1 MPEDSSQVNRAES
14 FGSAAN
20 LMIEALEKAS
30 QELERTVSQCLDQLG
45 SFTEGIDKSLAV
57 QLEKVTQ
64 QSSHLVDYHGNEL
77 EAKRDETLDAISAI
91 EVNEVDRMT
100 RVAASIR
107 RRYADQLLVAMVALN
122 ELMEEQL
129 AELAATIESPTN
141 NFYET
146 SLERSKKIDE
156 MAGSAK
162 DRIENIS
169 HSYEEGMSEKARIID
184 ESAQRIIESAKAD
197 VENKL
202 DRYSDQFEDK
212 IEQVQEQLNSL
223 FSSAIDEIKS
233 LAGHGT
239 RRIDECQET
248 NHQVLNEHIDHWK
261 TLLGGMKDRFHQDS
275 IESQTRFLKGYTEEI
290 DKKLSM
296 SRDEINMIAST
307 AKSRMTVNQ
316 KLVHNSLRRVERKLS
331 DEVDRLFIKFQ
342 AALAQEAKI
351 SLIASGTRT
360 PASPE
365 AIEKMNSRLRSHGAE
380 LVKTFKR
387 QVEQT
392 EQDFIR
398 SAAGSNERIE
408 SIRLSAVE
416 ALEKQ
421 VRVMRSDLDR
431 ITRNFHNELSELS
444 FKLPMIEESG
454 RAAALAVMAYRSAML
469 SLEND

>member
-1 MPEDSSQVNRAES
+1 MPEDSSQVNRTES

-30 QELERTVSQCLDQLG
+30 QELERTVSQCLDQLS
-45 SFTEGIDKSLAV
+45 SFTEGIDKSLAI

-64 QSSHLVDYHGNEL
+64 QSSHLVDSHGNDL

-91 EVNEVDRMT
+91 EVNEIDRMT
-100 RVAASIR
+100 REAANIR
-107 RRYADQLLVAMVALN
+107 RRFADQLIVATVALN
-122 ELMEEQL
+122 EIMEEHLNELTAL
-129 AELAATIESPTN
+129 AEAPGGDL
-141 NFYET
+141 YEL
-146 SLERSKKIDE
+146 SRERSAQIDE
-156 MAGSAK
+156 MARVAK
-162 DRIENIS
+162 ERIENIS
-169 HSYEEGMSEKARIID
+169 HSYENNMSEKARVVD
-184 ESAQRIIESAKAD
+184 ESAQKIIESSKSD
-197 VENKL
+197 VENRL
-202 DRYSDQFEDK
+202 EAYGEQFEEK
-212 IEQVQEQLNSL
+212 IEGVQEQLGQL
-223 FSSAIDEIKS
+223 FNAAIEDIKT
-233 LAGHGT
+233 LAARGSE
-239 RRIDECQET
+239 RIDECQET

-261 TLLGGMKDRFHQDS
+261 GILTAMKERFHHDS
-275 IESQTRFLKGYTEEI
+275 VETQSRFLKGYSEEI
-290 DKKLSM
+290 EKKLVLSK
-296 SRDEINMIAST
+296 DEINMIAST
-307 AKSRMTVNQ
+307 AKSRMVVNQ

-351 SLIASGTRT
+351 TLMASSNRT

-365 AIEKMNSRLRSHGAE
+365 ALEKLNSRLRAHGAE

-392 EQDFIR
+392 EADFIR
-398 SAAGSNERIE
+398 SSASSNERIE

-431 ITRNFHNELSELS
+431 INRNFHNELSELS
-444 FKLPMIEESG
+444 FKLPVIEESG

>member
-1 MPEDSSQVNRAES
+1 MPEDSSQVNRTES

-30 QELERTVSQCLDQLG
+30 QELERTVSQCLDQLS
-45 SFTEGIDKSLAV
+45 SFTEGIDKSLAI

-64 QSSHLVDYHGNEL
+64 QSSHLVDSHGNEL

-91 EVNEVDRMT
+91 EVNEIDRMT
-100 RVAASIR
+100 KVAAAIR
-107 RRYADQLLVAMVALN
+107 RRFADQLIVATVALN
-122 ELMEEQL
+122 EIMEEQL
-129 AELAATIESPTN
+129 SELATLIDTPAN
-141 NFYET
+141 NFYEL
-146 SLERSKKIDE
+146 SQERSEQIAE
-156 MAGSAK
+156 MATSAK
-162 DRIENIS
+162 ERIENIS
-169 HSYEEGMSEKARIID
+169 HSYEDNMSEKARIVD
-184 ESAQRIIESAKAD
+184 ENAQKIIESAKAE
-197 VENKL
+197 VENRL
-202 DRYSDQFEDK
+202 DAYSDQFENK
-212 IEQVQEQLNSL
+212 IELVQEQLGAL
-223 FSSAIDEIKS
+223 FATAIDEIKA
-233 LAGHGT
+233 LAAHGSV
-239 RRIDECQET
+239 RIDECQET

-261 TLLGGMKDRFHQDS
+261 SLLSGMKDRFHQDS
-275 IESQTRFLKGYTEEI
+275 IESQSRFLKGYNEEI
-290 DKKLSM
+290 EKKLVLSK
-296 SRDEINMIAST
+296 DEINMIATT

-342 AALAQEAKI
+342 AALAQESKI
-351 SLIASGTRT
+351 SLMASGTRT

-365 AIEKMNSRLRSHGAE
+365 ALDKMNSRLRAHGSE

-392 EQDFIR
+392 EADFVR
-398 SAAGSNERIE
+398 SAASSNERIE